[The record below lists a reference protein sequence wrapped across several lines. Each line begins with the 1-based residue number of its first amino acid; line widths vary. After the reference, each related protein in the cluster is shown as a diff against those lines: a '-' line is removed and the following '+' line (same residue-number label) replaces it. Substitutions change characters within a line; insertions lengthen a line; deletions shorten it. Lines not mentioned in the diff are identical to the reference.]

1 MKEFLFNDKPT
12 NIRGI
17 KFEYKIGQQSFM
29 LKLQYKIGNYRVTI
43 PLTTRTRTAGGWQGK
58 SLYITTPGIKLEQ

>member
-1 MKEFLFNDKPT
+1 M
-12 NIRGI
+12 I
-17 KFEYKIGQQSFM
+17 KFEYKIGQQSFI
-29 LKLQYKIGNYRVTI
+29 LKVQYKIGNYRVTI